1 MVCCKWWYIRIGC
14 NKEMKHWPEDIT
26 LLGDYVRIDPLS
38 VNHLND
44 LQDVVRD
51 GELNLLWYTFIPN
64 ADDMLE
70 EINKRLR
77 LREMGSMQPFAI
89 IDIATGLAIGMTTFM
104 NIDATNRRVEIGS
117 TWLSKSTQRTFINT
131 ESKLLLMAHAFE
143 KLNCIAVEFRTHF
156 INTQSRKAI
165 ERLGAKFDGILR
177 NHSIMPN
184 GTLRDTAVYS
194 IIKSEWP
201 TVKSHLNFQLSKKR
215 D

>member
-1 MVCCKWWYIRIGC
+1 
-14 NKEMKHWPEDIT
+14 MKHWPEDIT

-201 TVKSHLNFQLSKKR
+201 TVKSHLNFQLNKKR

>member
-1 MVCCKWWYIRIGC
+1 
-14 NKEMKHWPEDIT
+14 MKHWPEDIT

-44 LQDVVRD
+44 LQDAVRD

-70 EINKRLR
+70 EINKRLK

>member
-1 MVCCKWWYIRIGC
+1 
-14 NKEMKHWPEDIT
+14 MKHWPEDIT

-44 LQDVVRD
+44 LQDAVRD

-201 TVKSHLNFQLSKKR
+201 TVKSHLNFQLSKNEIKKI
-215 D
+215 

>member
-1 MVCCKWWYIRIGC
+1 
-14 NKEMKHWPEDIT
+14 MKHWPEDIT

-44 LQDVVRD
+44 LQDAVRD

-89 IDIATGLAIGMTTFM
+89 IDIATGLAVGMTTFM

-201 TVKSHLNFQLSKKR
+201 TVKSHLNFQLSKNEIKKI
-215 D
+215 

>member
-1 MVCCKWWYIRIGC
+1 
-14 NKEMKHWPEDIT
+14 MKHWPEDIT

-44 LQDVVRD
+44 LQDAVRD

-156 INTQSRKAI
+156 INTQSTKAI

>member
-1 MVCCKWWYIRIGC
+1 
-14 NKEMKHWPEDIT
+14 MKHWPEDIT

-44 LQDVVRD
+44 LQDAVRD

-156 INTQSRKAI
+156 INTQRRKAI
-165 ERLGAKFDGILR
+165 ERLGAKFDGILI

-201 TVKSHLNFQLSKKR
+201 TVKSHLNFQLSKNEIKKI
-215 D
+215 

>member
-1 MVCCKWWYIRIGC
+1 
-14 NKEMKHWPEDIT
+14 MKHWPEDIT

-44 LQDVVRD
+44 LQDAVRD

-131 ESKLLLMAHAFE
+131 ECKLLLMAHAFE

>member
-1 MVCCKWWYIRIGC
+1 
-14 NKEMKHWPEDIT
+14 MKLWPEDIT

-44 LQDVVRD
+44 LQDAVRD

-201 TVKSHLNFQLSKKR
+201 TVKSHLNFQLSKNEIKKI
-215 D
+215 

>member
-1 MVCCKWWYIRIGC
+1 
-14 NKEMKHWPEDIT
+14 MKHWPEDIT

-44 LQDVVRD
+44 LQDAVRD

-201 TVKSHLNFQLSKKR
+201 TVKSHLNFQLNKKR

>member
-1 MVCCKWWYIRIGC
+1 
-14 NKEMKHWPEDIT
+14 MKHWPEDIT

-89 IDIATGLAIGMTTFM
+89 IDIATGLAVGMTTFM

>member
-1 MVCCKWWYIRIGC
+1 
-14 NKEMKHWPEDIT
+14 MKHWPEDIT

-44 LQDVVRD
+44 LQDAVRD

-89 IDIATGLAIGMTTFM
+89 IDIATGLAVGMTTFM

-117 TWLSKSTQRTFINT
+117 TWLSKST
-131 ESKLLLMAHAFE
+131 
-143 KLNCIAVEFRTHF
+143 
-156 INTQSRKAI
+156 
-165 ERLGAKFDGILR
+165 AK
-177 NHSIMPN
+177 
-184 GTLRDTAVYS
+184 
-194 IIKSEWP
+194 
-201 TVKSHLNFQLSKKR
+201 VK
-215 D
+215 

>member
-1 MVCCKWWYIRIGC
+1 
-14 NKEMKHWPEDIT
+14 MKLWPEDIT

-44 LQDVVRD
+44 LQDAVRD

-89 IDIATGLAIGMTTFM
+89 IDIATELAIGMTTFM

-201 TVKSHLNFQLSKKR
+201 TVKSHLNFQLSKNEIKKI
-215 D
+215 

>member
-1 MVCCKWWYIRIGC
+1 
-14 NKEMKHWPEDIT
+14 MKHWPEDIT

-38 VNHLND
+38 VKYLND
-44 LQDVVRD
+44 LQDAVRD

-77 LREMGSMQPFAI
+77 LREMGTMQPFAI

-104 NIDATNRRVEIGS
+104 NIDASNRRVEIGS

-131 ESKLLLMAHAFE
+131 ECKLLLMAHAFE

-156 INTQSRKAI
+156 INIQSRKAI
-165 ERLGAKFDGILR
+165 ERLGAKFDGTLR

-194 IIKSEWP
+194 IIKSEWS
-201 TVKSHLNFQLSKKR
+201 TVKSHLNFQLNKKR

>member
-1 MVCCKWWYIRIGC
+1 
-14 NKEMKHWPEDIT
+14 MKHWPEDIT

-38 VNHLND
+38 VKHLND
-44 LQDVVRD
+44 LQDAVRD

-89 IDIATGLAIGMTTFM
+89 IDIATGLAVGMTTFM

-131 ESKLLLMAHAFE
+131 ECKLLLMAHAFE

>member
-1 MVCCKWWYIRIGC
+1 
-14 NKEMKHWPEDIT
+14 MKHWPEDIT

-131 ESKLLLMAHAFE
+131 ESKLLLMVHAFE

-201 TVKSHLNFQLSKKR
+201 TVKSHLNFQLNKKR

>member
-1 MVCCKWWYIRIGC
+1 
-14 NKEMKHWPEDIT
+14 MKLWPEDIT

-131 ESKLLLMAHAFE
+131 ECKLLLMAHAFE

-201 TVKSHLNFQLSKKR
+201 TVKSHLNFQLNKKR

>member
-1 MVCCKWWYIRIGC
+1 
-14 NKEMKHWPEDIT
+14 MKHWPEDIT

-131 ESKLLLMAHAFE
+131 ECKLLLMAHAFE

-201 TVKSHLNFQLSKKR
+201 TVKSHLNFQLSKNEIKKI
-215 D
+215 

>member
-1 MVCCKWWYIRIGC
+1 
-14 NKEMKHWPEDIT
+14 MKHWPEDIT

-44 LQDVVRD
+44 LQDAVRD

-89 IDIATGLAIGMTTFM
+89 IDIATGLAVGMTTFM

>member
-1 MVCCKWWYIRIGC
+1 
-14 NKEMKHWPEDIT
+14 MKHWPEDIT

-89 IDIATGLAIGMTTFM
+89 IDIATGLAVGMTTFM

-201 TVKSHLNFQLSKKR
+201 TVKSHLNFQLNKKR

>member
-1 MVCCKWWYIRIGC
+1 
-14 NKEMKHWPEDIT
+14 MKHWPEDIT

-38 VNHLND
+38 VKHLND
-44 LQDVVRD
+44 LQDAVRD

-77 LREMGSMQPFAI
+77 LREIGSMQPFAI

-104 NIDATNRRVEIGS
+104 NIDASNRRVEIGS

-131 ESKLLLMAHAFE
+131 ECKLLLMAHAFE

-156 INTQSRKAI
+156 INIQSRKAI
-165 ERLGAKFDGILR
+165 ERLGAKFDGVLR

-194 IIKSEWP
+194 IIKSEWS
-201 TVKSHLNFQLSKKR
+201 TVKSHLNFQLNKKR

>member
-1 MVCCKWWYIRIGC
+1 
-14 NKEMKHWPEDIT
+14 MKHWPEDIT

-70 EINKRLR
+70 EINKRLK

>member
-1 MVCCKWWYIRIGC
+1 
-14 NKEMKHWPEDIT
+14 MKHWPEDIT

-70 EINKRLR
+70 EINKRLK

-201 TVKSHLNFQLSKKR
+201 TVKSHLNFQLNKKR

>member
-1 MVCCKWWYIRIGC
+1 
-14 NKEMKHWPEDIT
+14 MKHWPEDIT

-77 LREMGSMQPFAI
+77 LQEMGSMQPFAI

>member
-1 MVCCKWWYIRIGC
+1 
-14 NKEMKHWPEDIT
+14 MKHWPEDIT

-70 EINKRLR
+70 EINKRFR

-201 TVKSHLNFQLSKKR
+201 TVKSHLNFQLSKNEIKKI
-215 D
+215 

>member
-1 MVCCKWWYIRIGC
+1 
-14 NKEMKHWPEDIT
+14 MKLWPEDIT

-44 LQDVVRD
+44 LQDAVRD

-131 ESKLLLMAHAFE
+131 ECKLLLMAHAFE

>member
-1 MVCCKWWYIRIGC
+1 
-14 NKEMKHWPEDIT
+14 MKHWPEDIT

-89 IDIATGLAIGMTTFM
+89 IDIATGLAIGITTFM

-131 ESKLLLMAHAFE
+131 ECKLLLMAHAFE

-201 TVKSHLNFQLSKKR
+201 TVKSHLNFQLNKKR

>member
-1 MVCCKWWYIRIGC
+1 
-14 NKEMKHWPEDIT
+14 MKHWPEDIT
-26 LLGDYVRIDPLS
+26 LLGDYVRIEPLS

-44 LQDVVRD
+44 LQDAVRD

-143 KLNCIAVEFRTHF
+143 KLNL
-156 INTQSRKAI
+156 SRK
-165 ERLGAKFDGILR
+165 
-177 NHSIMPN
+177 
-184 GTLRDTAVYS
+184 RDFVGEQVTQ
-194 IIKSEWP
+194 
-201 TVKSHLNFQLSKKR
+201 TVEEMAPKLLVFF
-215 D
+215 

>member
-1 MVCCKWWYIRIGC
+1 
-14 NKEMKHWPEDIT
+14 MKHWPEDIT

>member
-1 MVCCKWWYIRIGC
+1 
-14 NKEMKHWPEDIT
+14 MKLWPEDIT

-89 IDIATGLAIGMTTFM
+89 IDIATGLAVGMTTFM

-201 TVKSHLNFQLSKKR
+201 TVKSHLNFQLNKKR

>member
-1 MVCCKWWYIRIGC
+1 
-14 NKEMKHWPEDIT
+14 MKHWPEDIT

-44 LQDVVRD
+44 LQDAVRD

>member
-1 MVCCKWWYIRIGC
+1 
-14 NKEMKHWPEDIT
+14 MKHWPEDIT

-44 LQDVVRD
+44 LQDAVRD

-89 IDIATGLAIGMTTFM
+89 IDIATGLAVGMTTFM

-131 ESKLLLMAHAFE
+131 ECKLLLMAHAFE

-194 IIKSEWP
+194 IIKSEWL
-201 TVKSHLNFQLSKKR
+201 TVKSHLNFQLNKKR

>member
-1 MVCCKWWYIRIGC
+1 
-14 NKEMKHWPEDIT
+14 MKHWPEDIT

-201 TVKSHLNFQLSKKR
+201 TVKSHLNFQLSKNEIKKI
-215 D
+215 

>member
-1 MVCCKWWYIRIGC
+1 
-14 NKEMKHWPEDIT
+14 MKLWPEDIT

-38 VNHLND
+38 ANHLND
-44 LQDVVRD
+44 LQDAVRD

-201 TVKSHLNFQLSKKR
+201 TVKSHLNFQLSKNEIKKI
-215 D
+215 

>member
-1 MVCCKWWYIRIGC
+1 
-14 NKEMKHWPEDIT
+14 MKHWPEDIT

-44 LQDVVRD
+44 LQDAVRD

-70 EINKRLR
+70 EINKRLK

-89 IDIATGLAIGMTTFM
+89 IDIATGLAVGITTFM

>member
-1 MVCCKWWYIRIGC
+1 
-14 NKEMKHWPEDIT
+14 MKLWPEDIT

-44 LQDVVRD
+44 LQDAVRD

>member
-1 MVCCKWWYIRIGC
+1 
-14 NKEMKHWPEDIT
+14 MKHWPEDIT

-44 LQDVVRD
+44 LQDAVRD

-89 IDIATGLAIGMTTFM
+89 IDIATGLAVGMTTFM

-131 ESKLLLMAHAFE
+131 ECKLLLMAHAFE

-201 TVKSHLNFQLSKKR
+201 TVKSHLNFQLSKNEIKKI
-215 D
+215 